1 MTIQTTGTCSVGR
14 ALNKGSEWRKWD
26 LHVHAPGTRLNDQ
39 YKIDGKT
46 INHLGDRS
54 KEFWDKFCQIIHN
67 SDVDVIGITDYF
79 TFNTYFAFIKEYK
92 QRYPEDRKVFFP
104 NLELRLPNAVNS
116 SGQHVNFHMLFPDS
130 LTEAEAEDFLRNLK
144 LIQSSA
150 TGTKKLSLWDTRE
163 KDEEAVESF
172 SVSLDACLEAVK
184 ATFDGIEDSNLY
196 DATYLIASG
205 KKDGISPGK
214 AKSSSVNESP
224 KGRNAVLIDEI
235 DLRIHG
241 VFASSRNRDHWLRP
255 DKRSNSEDRKF
266 SPHPVFGGC
275 DAHSFER
282 LENALG
288 KTIPEGDN
296 QAETT
301 WVKAKPTWD
310 GLLQTLVEPDS
321 RVMMQAT
328 SPDSKGD
335 YLVIDSVEF
344 KSTANFPQRIE
355 LNPGL
360 NAIIGSRSS
369 GKSSLL
375 SHIAYAISQD
385 GTIQAQKKCGIIE
398 PGPAAGYKWS
408 TVENDF
414 CQINWRNG
422 SAEGGYLVY
431 IPQNFLNQLSSQPEQ
446 VNEYIVPAIEKN
458 NQELYQSYSTSQD
471 EIKALQTQIDSAV
484 GEWFNHWSS
493 VQSIAAAIKKLPDAE
508 ALSNEKKKIEN
519 QIAFLSKSANLTQDE
534 LAQSKAA
541 QDEIKTLEENIVG
554 AKKLVPLA
562 ESLITTTS
570 SGEPAY
576 KSEFLRLEVNFQEL
590 AEVAY
595 PENLSPLNQI
605 VSDAKKSLEIEL
617 GSKIAVLIS
626 NNKALIKK
634 SEKQLTQLLSTHK
647 SLFERVKSNSAI
659 DAERQKIFQI
669 ENKQNELNKHLEQKK
684 ETENQLSHCSKTIS
698 DLISNRIDLELQTV
712 EDFNS
717 QRLLV
722 EEKLKLSLESQFTEE
737 NLESIFKP
745 ISKRGNKDLLD
756 ENEQARI
763 NDIQNDPGH
772 FLELLASEQITLHKG
787 SDPEMVAKS
796 VLKLSPDFR
805 FSAEM
810 DGDTIGGFKQST
822 MTPGK
827 QALFALTLILSD
839 SSETWPLLIDQPED
853 DLDSKSIFSEIV
865 SFLKQQKHRRQI
877 IMVTHNANLVVGAD
891 AELVLVANRNGDD
904 RPNEAGRTFDYL
916 SGALEESGKDL
927 NAPFEL
933 DRAGIREHVVDI
945 LDGGE
950 TAFIKRRQKYNL

>member
-1 MTIQTTGTCSVGR
+1 MMKQTTATRSAGR

-26 LHVHAPGTRLNDQ
+26 LHVHTPGTRLNDQ

-46 INHLGDRS
+46 INHSEVDS
-54 KEFWDKFCQIIHN
+54 KDFWDKFCQSIHD
-67 SDVDVIGITDYF
+67 SDVEVIGITDYF

-92 QRYPEDRKVFFP
+92 ERYPEDQKVFFP

-130 LTEAEAEDFLRNLK
+130 LTEEEAETFLRNLK

-150 TGTKKLSLWDTRE
+150 KATKKLTVWDTRDCD
-163 KDEEAVESF
+163 KDSVKSF
-172 SVSLDACLEAVK
+172 SVSLEACLEAAK
-184 ATFDGIEDSNLY
+184 ASFDGIEDSNLY

-214 AKSSSVNESP
+214 DKASGAKESP
-224 KGRNAVLIDEI
+224 KDRNAVLIDEI
-235 DLRIHG
+235 DLRVHG
-241 VFASSRNRDHWLRP
+241 IFANSSSRDHWLRP
-255 DKRSNSEDRKF
+255 EIRSNSDDRKF
-266 SPHPVFGGC
+266 APHPTFGGC

-282 LENALG
+282 LESALG
-288 KTIPEGDN
+288 KTIHEGDN

-321 RVMMQAT
+321 RVMLQEL
-328 SPDSKGD
+328 SPDSKED

-344 KSTANFPQRIE
+344 KNTANFPQRIE

-385 GTIQAQKKCGIIE
+385 GTIQAQEKCGITE

-422 SAEGGYLVY
+422 SDEGGYLVY

-458 NQELYQSYSTSQD
+458 SQKLYQSYKTNQD
-471 EIKALQTQIDSAV
+471 EIQALQTQFDSAV
-484 GEWFNHWSS
+484 GEWFNHRSS
-493 VQSIAAAIKKLPDAE
+493 VQSMAAAIEKLPDAE
-508 ALSNEKKKIEN
+508 ALSNEKEKIEN
-519 QIAFLSKSANLTQDE
+519 QVALLSKSANLTPDE
-534 LAQSKAA
+534 LAQSKTA
-541 QDEIKTLEENIVG
+541 QDEIKTLEEKIERSKKIVS
-554 AKKLVPLA
+554 LA
-562 ESLITTTS
+562 ESLITTS
-570 SGEPAY
+570 NSGEPAY
-576 KSEFLRLEVNFQEL
+576 KSGFLRLEVNFQEL

-595 PENLSPLNQI
+595 PEDLSPLNQI
-605 VSDAKKSLEIEL
+605 VSDAEKSLQIKL
-617 GSKIAVLIS
+617 GSKMAVLIS
-626 NNKALIKK
+626 NNKALIKE
-634 SEKQLTQLLSTHK
+634 SEKQLAQLLSTHK

-659 DAERQKIFQI
+659 DAERKKIFQI
-669 ENKQNELNKHLEQKK
+669 ENKQNELNKHLGQKK
-684 ETENQLSHCSKTIS
+684 EAESQLSHCSETIS
-698 DLISNRIDLELQTV
+698 DLISSRIDLEQQTV

-722 EEKLKLSLESQFTEE
+722 EEKLQLSLESQFTEE
-737 NLESIFKP
+737 HLESVFKP
-745 ISKRGNKDLLD
+745 ISKRGNKDVLGED
-756 ENEQARI
+756 EHVCI
-763 NDIQNDPGH
+763 KDFQNDPGH
-772 FLELLASEQITLHKG
+772 FLELLASEQITLRKG
-787 SDPEMVAKS
+787 FDPEMVAKS

-916 SGALEESGKDL
+916 SGALEESGKDHK
-927 NAPFEL
+927 APFEL

>member
-39 YKIDGKT
+39 YKIDGKK
-46 INHLGDRS
+46 INHPGADS
-54 KEFWDKFCQIIHN
+54 KEFWDKFCQIIQN

-104 NLELRLPNAVNS
+104 NLELRLPSAVNS

-130 LTEAEAEDFLRNLK
+130 LTEAEAGDFLRNLK
-144 LIQSSA
+144 LSQSSA
-150 TGTKKLSLWDTRE
+150 TGTKKLSAWDTRE
-163 KDEEAVESF
+163 KDEEAVKSF

-214 AKSSSVNESP
+214 DKSSGANESP

-275 DAHSFER
+275 DAHNFER

-321 RVMMQAT
+321 RVMLQEL
-328 SPDSKGD
+328 SPDAKED

-344 KSTANFPQRIE
+344 KNTANFPQRIE

-375 SHIAYAISQD
+375 SHIAYAISRD
-385 GTIQAQKKCGIIE
+385 GTIQAQKKCGITE

-414 CQINWRNG
+414 CQITWRNG
-422 SAEGGYLVY
+422 SDEGGHLVY

-446 VNEYIVPAIEKN
+446 VNEYIVPAIERN
-458 NQELYQSYSTSQD
+458 APELYQSYSTNLHKI
-471 EIKALQTQIDSAV
+471 EALRGQVDTAV
-484 GEWFNHWSS
+484 GEWFSYWRS
-493 VQSIAAAIKKLPDAE
+493 VQSTSVVIGKLPDAE
-508 ALSNEKKKIEN
+508 ALSKEKKKIEN
-519 QIAFLSKSANLTQDE
+519 QIALLSKSANLTQDE

-541 QDEIKTLEENIVG
+541 QDEIKTLKENIER

-562 ESLITTTS
+562 KSLITTSS

-576 KSEFLRLEVNFQEL
+576 KPEFLRLEVSFQEL
-590 AEVAY
+590 AKVAY
-595 PENLSPLNQI
+595 PEDLAPLNQI
-605 VSDAKKSLEIEL
+605 VSDAKESLQLKLGNKITEL
-617 GSKIAVLIS
+617 IDDNEAWVKE
-626 NNKALIKK
+626 
-634 SEKQLTQLLSTHK
+634 SEKNLAQLLDTHK
-647 SLFERVKSNSAI
+647 SLFDRVESNSAI
-659 DAERQKIFQI
+659 DAERKKILEI
-669 ENKQNELNKHLEQKK
+669 EDKQRELDERLEQKK
-684 ETENQLSHCSKTIS
+684 EAESQLSLCSQTIK
-698 DLISNRIDLELQTV
+698 DLISKRIDLEQQTV
-712 EDFNS
+712 ESFNS
-717 QRLLV
+717 HRLSV
-722 EEKLKLSLESQFTEE
+722 EEKLKLSLETQFTEE
-737 NLESIFKP
+737 NLESISRP
-745 ISKRGNKDLLD
+745 ISKRGNRDVLD
-756 ENEQARI
+756 ENEHARI
-763 NDIQNDPGH
+763 KDFQNDPGH
-772 FLELLASEQITLHKG
+772 FLELLASEKITLRKG
-787 SDPEMVAKS
+787 SDPETVAKS
-796 VLKLSPDFR
+796 ILKESPDFR

-839 SSETWPLLIDQPED
+839 SNDTWPLLIDQPED

-865 SFLKQQKHRRQI
+865 SFLKQQKRRRQI

-916 SGALEESGKDL
+916 SGALEESGKDHS
-927 NAPFEL
+927 ASFEL

>member
-1 MTIQTTGTCSVGR
+1 MNSQNTGR
-14 ALNKGSEWRKWD
+14 ALNKGSEWHKWD
-26 LHVHAPGTRLNDQ
+26 LHVHTPGTRLNDG
-39 YKIDGKT
+39 YKISRQSDEDNATAESRK
-46 INHLGDRS
+46 
-54 KEFWDKFCQIIHN
+54 WDKFCEIIHD
-67 SDVDVIGITDYF
+67 SDVKVFGITDYF
-79 TFNTYFAFIKEYK
+79 TFDTYFKFLKEYRS
-92 QRYPEDRKVFFP
+92 RYPQSDKVFFP
-104 NLELRLPNAVNS
+104 NLELRLPNSVNK
-116 SGQHVNFHMLFPDS
+116 SGQHVNFHMLFPDT
-130 LTEAEAEDFLRNLK
+130 LTEDKAEDFLRNLK
-144 LIQSSA
+144 LTESSSS
-150 TGTKKLSLWDTRE
+150 GTKKMSVWEMKNRGG
-163 KDEEAVESF
+163 KDVKTF
-172 SVSLDACLEAVK
+172 SVSLDSCVEAVK
-184 ATFDGIEDSNLY
+184 ETFDGIRDDNFYE
-196 DATYLIASG
+196 ATFMIVSG
-205 KKDGISPGK
+205 RRDGISPGGD
-214 AKSSSVNESP
+214 AQQREIENP
-224 KGRNAVLIDEI
+224 RGRNAVIIDEI
-235 DLRIHG
+235 DLRVHG
-241 VFASSRNRDHWLRP
+241 VFANSSDREHWLDP
-255 DKRSNSEDRKF
+255 SKRSGGGGKKF
-266 SPHPVFGGC
+266 APHPTFGGC

-282 LENALG
+282 LEAALG
-288 KTIPEGDN
+288 KTISEGDN

-321 RVMMQAT
+321 RVMLQEP
-328 SPDSKGD
+328 SPDAKEG

-344 KSTANFPQRIE
+344 KNTANFPQRIE

-385 GTIQAQKKCGIIE
+385 ETIQAQKKCGITE

-408 TVENDF
+408 MVENDF

-422 SAEGGYLVY
+422 SVEGGYLVY

-446 VNEYIVPAIEKN
+446 VNDYIVPAIKKKN
-458 NQELYQSYSTSQD
+458 HKLYRSYSTNQD
-471 EIKALQTQIDSAV
+471 EIKILQTKIDTAV
-484 GEWFNHWSS
+484 GEWFHNWRS
-493 VQSIAAAIKKLPDAE
+493 VQSIAAAINKLPGTE
-508 ALSNEKKKIEN
+508 ALSNEKEKVEN
-519 QIAFLSKSANLTQDE
+519 QIALLSKSANLTPDE
-534 LAQSKAA
+534 LALSKTA
-541 QDEIKTLEENIVG
+541 QDEIKTLEEKIARAEKIVS
-554 AKKLVPLA
+554 LA
-562 ESLITTTS
+562 ESLITTS
-570 SGEPAY
+570 NSGESAY
-576 KSEFLRLEVNFQEL
+576 KSEFLRLEVNFQAL

-595 PENLSPLNQI
+595 PEDLSPLNQI
-605 VSDAKKSLEIEL
+605 ISDAKKSLQVKL

-626 NNKALIKK
+626 NNRALIKE
-634 SEKQLTQLLSTHK
+634 SEKRLAQLRSTHK

-659 DAERQKIFQI
+659 DAERKNIFKI
-669 ENKQNELNKHLEQKK
+669 ENKQNELSKHLEQKK
-684 ETENQLSHCSKTIS
+684 KAENQLTHCSQTIS
-698 DLISNRIDLELQTV
+698 NLISSRIDLEQQTV

-745 ISKRGNKDLLD
+745 ISKRGNKDVLD
-756 ENEQARI
+756 ENEQIRI
-763 NDIQNDPGH
+763 NDIQNNPGH
-772 FLELLASEQITLHKG
+772 FLETLASEQITLLKG

-796 VLKLSPDFR
+796 ILKASPDFR

-839 SSETWPLLIDQPED
+839 SSDTWPLLIDQPED

-865 SFLKQQKHRRQI
+865 SFLKQQKRRRQI

-916 SGALEESGKDL
+916 SGALEESAKDHK
-927 NAPFEL
+927 APFEL

>member
-1 MTIQTTGTCSVGR
+1 MTIQTTGTCTVGR

-39 YKIDGKT
+39 YKIDGKK
-46 INHLGDRS
+46 INHPGGDS

-67 SDVDVIGITDYF
+67 SDVDVIGITDYY

-104 NLELRLPNAVNS
+104 NLELRLPSAVNS

-130 LTEAEAEDFLRNLK
+130 LTEAGDFLRNLK

-150 TGTKKLSLWDTRE
+150 TGTKKLSVWDTRE
-163 KDEEAVESF
+163 KDEEAVKSF

-214 AKSSSVNESP
+214 DKSSGANESP

-275 DAHSFER
+275 DAHDFER

-321 RVMMQAT
+321 RVMLQEL
-328 SPDSKGD
+328 SPDAKED

-344 KSTANFPQRIE
+344 KNTANFPQRIE

-385 GTIQAQKKCGIIE
+385 GTIQAQKKCGITE

-422 SAEGGYLVY
+422 SDEGGYLVY

-446 VNEYIVPAIEKN
+446 VNEYIVPAIERN
-458 NQELYQSYSTSQD
+458 AQELYQSYSTNRHKI
-471 EIKALQTQIDSAV
+471 EALRAQIDTAV
-484 GEWFNHWSS
+484 GEWFSYWRS
-493 VQSIAAAIKKLPDAE
+493 VQSKSVVIGKLPDAE

-519 QIAFLSKSANLTQDE
+519 QIALLSKSANLTQDE

-541 QDEIKTLEENIVG
+541 QDEIKTLNENIEG

-562 ESLITTTS
+562 GSLITTSS

-576 KSEFLRLEVNFQEL
+576 KPEFLRLEVSFQEL
-590 AEVAY
+590 AKVAY
-595 PENLSPLNQI
+595 PEGLAPLNQI
-605 VSDAKKSLEIEL
+605 VSDAKESLQLKLGDKITEL
-617 GSKIAVLIS
+617 IDD
-626 NNKALIKK
+626 NKALVKE
-634 SEKQLTQLLSTHK
+634 SEKHLSQLLDTHK
-647 SLFERVKSNSAI
+647 SLFDRVESNSAI
-659 DAERQKIFQI
+659 DAERKKIF
-669 ENKQNELNKHLEQKK
+669 EVEDKQKELNKHLGQKK
-684 ETENQLSHCSKTIS
+684 EAESQLSHYSQTIK
-698 DLISNRIDLELQTV
+698 DLISKRINLEQQTV

-722 EEKLKLSLESQFTEE
+722 EEKLQLSLESQFTEE
-737 NLESIFKP
+737 NLESVFKP
-745 ISKRGNKDLLD
+745 ISKRGNKDVLEED
-756 ENEQARI
+756 EHVRI
-763 NDIQNDPGH
+763 KDFQNDPGH
-772 FLELLASEQITLHKG
+772 FLELLASEQITLRKG

-796 VLKLSPDFR
+796 VLKMSPDFR

-916 SGALEESGKDL
+916 SGALEESGKDHDAL
-927 NAPFEL
+927 FEL

>member
-39 YKIDGKT
+39 YRIDGKK
-46 INHLGDRS
+46 INHPGADC

-67 SDVDVIGITDYF
+67 SDVDVIGITDYY
-79 TFNTYFAFIKEYK
+79 TFNTYFASIKEYK
-92 QRYPEDRKVFFP
+92 QRYPEDPKVFFP
-104 NLELRLPNAVNS
+104 NLELRLPSAVNS

-144 LIQSSA
+144 LSQSSA
-150 TGTKKLSLWDTRE
+150 TGTKKLSVWETRE
-163 KDEEAVESF
+163 EDEEAVQSF

-214 AKSSSVNESP
+214 DKSSGANESP

-275 DAHSFER
+275 DAHDFER

-288 KTIPEGDN
+288 KTIPEGNN

-321 RVMMQAT
+321 RVMMQEL
-328 SPDSKGD
+328 SPDAKED

-344 KSTANFPQRIE
+344 KNTANFPQRIE

-385 GTIQAQKKCGIIE
+385 GTIQAQKKCGITE

-422 SAEGGYLVY
+422 SDEGGYLVY

-446 VNEYIVPAIEKN
+446 VNEYIVPAIERN
-458 NQELYQSYSTSQD
+458 AQELYQSYSTNRHKI
-471 EIKALQTQIDSAV
+471 EALRAQIDTAV
-484 GEWFNHWSS
+484 GEWFSYWRS
-493 VQSIAAAIKKLPDAE
+493 VQSKSVVIGKLPDAE

-519 QIAFLSKSANLTQDE
+519 QIALLSKSANLTQDE

-541 QDEIKTLEENIVG
+541 QDEIKTLNENIEG

-562 ESLITTTS
+562 GSLITTSS

-576 KSEFLRLEVNFQEL
+576 KPEFLRLEVSFQEL
-590 AEVAY
+590 AKVAY
-595 PENLSPLNQI
+595 PEGLAPLNQI
-605 VSDAKKSLEIEL
+605 VSDAKESLQLKLGDKITEL
-617 GSKIAVLIS
+617 IDD
-626 NNKALIKK
+626 NKALVKE
-634 SEKQLTQLLSTHK
+634 SEKHLSQLLDTHK
-647 SLFERVKSNSAI
+647 SLFDRVESNSAI
-659 DAERQKIFQI
+659 DAERKKIF
-669 ENKQNELNKHLEQKK
+669 EVEDKQKELNKHLGQKK
-684 ETENQLSHCSKTIS
+684 EAESQLSHYSQTIK
-698 DLISNRIDLELQTV
+698 DLISKRINLEQQTV

-722 EEKLKLSLESQFTEE
+722 EEKLQLSLESQFTEE
-737 NLESIFKP
+737 NLESVFKP
-745 ISKRGNKDLLD
+745 ISKRGNKDVLEED
-756 ENEQARI
+756 EHVRI
-763 NDIQNDPGH
+763 KDFQNDPGH
-772 FLELLASEQITLHKG
+772 FLELLASEQITLRKG

-796 VLKLSPDFR
+796 VLKMSPDFR

-916 SGALEESGKDL
+916 SGALEESGKDHDAL
-927 NAPFEL
+927 FEL

>member
-1 MTIQTTGTCSVGR
+1 M
-14 ALNKGSEWRKWD
+14 
-26 LHVHAPGTRLNDQ
+26 HAPGTRLNDQ
-39 YKIDGKT
+39 YKIDGKK
-46 INHLGDRS
+46 INHPGGDS

-67 SDVDVIGITDYF
+67 SDVDVIGITDYY

-104 NLELRLPNAVNS
+104 NLELRLPSAVNS

-130 LTEAEAEDFLRNLK
+130 LTEAEAGDFLRNLK

-150 TGTKKLSLWDTRE
+150 TGTKKLSVWDTRE
-163 KDEEAVESF
+163 KDEEAVKSF

-214 AKSSSVNESP
+214 DKSSGANESP

-275 DAHSFER
+275 DAHDFER

-321 RVMMQAT
+321 RVMLQEL
-328 SPDSKGD
+328 SPDAKED

-344 KSTANFPQRIE
+344 KNTANFPQRIE

-385 GTIQAQKKCGIIE
+385 GTIQAQKKCGITE

-422 SAEGGYLVY
+422 SDEGGYLVY

-446 VNEYIVPAIEKN
+446 VNEYIVPAIERN
-458 NQELYQSYSTSQD
+458 AQELYQSYSTNRHKI
-471 EIKALQTQIDSAV
+471 EALRAQIDTAV
-484 GEWFNHWSS
+484 GEWFSYWRS
-493 VQSIAAAIKKLPDAE
+493 VQSKSVVIGKLPDAE

-519 QIAFLSKSANLTQDE
+519 QIALLSKSANLTQDE

-541 QDEIKTLEENIVG
+541 QDEIKTLNENIEG

-562 ESLITTTS
+562 GSLITTSS

-576 KSEFLRLEVNFQEL
+576 KPEFLRLEVSFQEL
-590 AEVAY
+590 AKVAY
-595 PENLSPLNQI
+595 PEGLAPLNQI
-605 VSDAKKSLEIEL
+605 VSDAKESLQLKLGDKITEL
-617 GSKIAVLIS
+617 IDD
-626 NNKALIKK
+626 NKALVKE
-634 SEKQLTQLLSTHK
+634 SEKHLSQLLDTHK
-647 SLFERVKSNSAI
+647 SLFDRVESNSAI
-659 DAERQKIFQI
+659 DAERKKIF
-669 ENKQNELNKHLEQKK
+669 EVEDKQKELNKHLGQKK
-684 ETENQLSHCSKTIS
+684 EAESQLSHYSQTIK
-698 DLISNRIDLELQTV
+698 DLISKRINLEQQTV

-722 EEKLKLSLESQFTEE
+722 EEKLQLSLESQFTEE
-737 NLESIFKP
+737 NLESVFKP
-745 ISKRGNKDLLD
+745 ISKRGNKDVLEED
-756 ENEQARI
+756 EHVRI
-763 NDIQNDPGH
+763 KDFQNDPGH
-772 FLELLASEQITLHKG
+772 FLELLASEQITLRKG

-796 VLKLSPDFR
+796 VLKMSPDFR

-916 SGALEESGKDL
+916 SGALEESGKDHDAL
-927 NAPFEL
+927 FEL

>member
-1 MTIQTTGTCSVGR
+1 MTIQTTGTCTVGR

-39 YKIDGKT
+39 YKIDGKK
-46 INHLGDRS
+46 INHPGGDS

-67 SDVDVIGITDYF
+67 SDVDVIGITDYY

-104 NLELRLPNAVNS
+104 NLELRLPSAVNS

-130 LTEAEAEDFLRNLK
+130 LTEAEAGDFLRNLK

-150 TGTKKLSLWDTRE
+150 TGTKKLSVWDTRE
-163 KDEEAVESF
+163 KDEEAVKSF

-214 AKSSSVNESP
+214 DKSSGANESP

-275 DAHSFER
+275 DAHDFER

-321 RVMMQAT
+321 RVMLQEL
-328 SPDSKGD
+328 SPDAKED

-344 KSTANFPQRIE
+344 KNTANFPQRIE

-385 GTIQAQKKCGIIE
+385 GTIQAQKKCGITE

-422 SAEGGYLVY
+422 SDEGGYLVY

-446 VNEYIVPAIEKN
+446 VNEYIVPAIERN
-458 NQELYQSYSTSQD
+458 AQELYQSYSTNRHKI
-471 EIKALQTQIDSAV
+471 EALRAQIDTAV
-484 GEWFNHWSS
+484 GEWFSYWRS
-493 VQSIAAAIKKLPDAE
+493 VQSKSVVIGKLPDAE

-519 QIAFLSKSANLTQDE
+519 QIALLSKSANLTQDE

-541 QDEIKTLEENIVG
+541 QDEIKTLNENIEG

-562 ESLITTTS
+562 GSLITTSS

-576 KSEFLRLEVNFQEL
+576 KPEFLRLEVSFQEL
-590 AEVAY
+590 AKVAY
-595 PENLSPLNQI
+595 PEGLAPLNQI
-605 VSDAKKSLEIEL
+605 VSDAKESLQLKLGDKITEL
-617 GSKIAVLIS
+617 IDD
-626 NNKALIKK
+626 NKALVKE
-634 SEKQLTQLLSTHK
+634 SEKHLSQLLDTHK
-647 SLFERVKSNSAI
+647 SLFDRVESNSAI
-659 DAERQKIFQI
+659 DAERKKIF
-669 ENKQNELNKHLEQKK
+669 EVEDKQKELNKHLGQKK
-684 ETENQLSHCSKTIS
+684 EAESQLSHYSQTIK
-698 DLISNRIDLELQTV
+698 DLISKRINLEQQTV

-722 EEKLKLSLESQFTEE
+722 EEKLQLSLESQFTEE
-737 NLESIFKP
+737 NLESVFKP
-745 ISKRGNKDLLD
+745 ISKRGNKD
-756 ENEQARI
+756 
-763 NDIQNDPGH
+763 
-772 FLELLASEQITLHKG
+772 
-787 SDPEMVAKS
+787 V
-796 VLKLSPDFR
+796 
-805 FSAEM
+805 
-810 DGDTIGGFKQST
+810 
-822 MTPGK
+822 
-827 QALFALTLILSD
+827 
-839 SSETWPLLIDQPED
+839 
-853 DLDSKSIFSEIV
+853 
-865 SFLKQQKHRRQI
+865 
-877 IMVTHNANLVVGAD
+877 
-891 AELVLVANRNGDD
+891 
-904 RPNEAGRTFDYL
+904 
-916 SGALEESGKDL
+916 LEEDERTYALKISRTTL
-927 NAPFEL
+927 
-933 DRAGIREHVVDI
+933 V
-945 LDGGE
+945 
-950 TAFIKRRQKYNL
+950 TS